1 MKSKADIYHFHDPEL
16 FFPALFLSLTGNKV
30 VFDVHENIVE
40 QIKDKTWLLKP
51 LRYFAAFLFQILNII
66 ATKFFAIIIAEHS
79 YASIYNRWKTK
90 YPVTLVLN
98 YPKQDSLNKFR
109 FFSNWS

>member
-1 MKSKADIYHFHDPEL
+1 MGMKSKQMSIIFMILNYFSST
-16 FFPALFLSLTGNKV
+16 FLLTGNKV

-66 ATKFFAIIIAEHS
+66 ATKFFAIIIVDL

-98 YPKQDSLNKFR
+98 YPKQDS
-109 FFSNWS
+109 